1 MQKLRTNTRDEVTE
15 DLETALAIVE
25 ELAPADDLRVALF
38 AEAARLL
45 SHRTLVQEP
54 APQAVALSAE
64 QILGLRRQ

>member
-15 DLETALAIVE
+15 DLETALAIVD
-25 ELAPADDLRVALF
+25 ELEPADELRVALF
-38 AEAARLL
+38 VEAARLL

-54 APQAVALSAE
+54 AAPSVALSAE